1 MKFKHKK
8 VLITGAGSGI
18 GRALSIR
25 MSELGADVF
34 AVSKTESHLMS
45 LRAERPTIKTICVDL
60 SDWQKTRETLSEL
73 PAMDYL
79 VNNAGMGMS
88 KPFLEITEE
97 ELDNIYAVNVKP
109 IVNVS
114 QIVVK
119 KMVAE
124 NKPGFKI

>member
-1 MKFKHKK
+1 
-8 VLITGAGSGI
+8 
-18 GRALSIR
+18 
-25 MSELGADVF
+25 
-34 AVSKTESHLMS
+34 
-45 LRAERPTIKTICVDL
+45 L

-124 NKPGFKI
+124 NKPGFKT